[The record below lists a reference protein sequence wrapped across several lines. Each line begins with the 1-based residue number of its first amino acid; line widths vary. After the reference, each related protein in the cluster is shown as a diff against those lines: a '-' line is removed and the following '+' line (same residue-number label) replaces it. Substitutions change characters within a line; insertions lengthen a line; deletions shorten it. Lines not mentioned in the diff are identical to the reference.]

1 MKALLLGQFNFLI
14 GKEPSAGSFFCGM
27 EMLASGID
35 KNPLF
40 VELDALIQPMGYRL
54 VDVVRNDVRDGIQL
68 TVVVAKGEGDI
79 TTDDLAAVYN
89 VVYPRYQVI
98 WKTRDLTLEV
108 SSPGLQ
114 RNFRDSY
121 EFHVFTGR
129 MVKVYSTS
137 HMGYLEGRI
146 ESCDNGLVTLSQ
158 ARLMDSSQ
166 ELGTVS
172 LQLDDIQKAK
182 LTYRWEEK
190 K

>member
-27 EMLASGID
+27 EMLASGIE

-89 VVYPRYQVI
+89 VVYPRFCVL
-98 WKTRDLTLEV
+98 WNTRDLELEV
-108 SSPGLQ
+108 SSPGMQ
-114 RNFRDSY
+114 RVFRDWY
-121 EFHVFTGR
+121 EFSVFCGR
-129 MVKVYSTS
+129 LVRLYSNRWS
-137 HMGYLEGRI
+137 SNI
-146 ESCDNGLVTLSQ
+146 EAVIVSCDDDSVTLGDVLIVDRNEKMDELVL
-158 ARLMDSSQ
+158 ARD
-166 ELGTVS
+166 EV
-172 LQLDDIQKAK
+172 QKAR